1 MEGCTGDAIFQKVI
15 ALCQDESLTPQK
27 LAGSLK
33 AQILENLDDEKLA
46 AVLDLAVTYDED
58 GNAARPQRSAA
69 DLLKALGDYEFNP
82 EEVRSGAA

>member
-1 MEGCTGDAIFQKVI
+1 MKT
-15 ALCQDESLTPQK
+15 
-27 LAGSLK
+27 
-33 AQILENLDDEKLA
+33 QILENLDDEKLA
-46 AVLDLAVTYDED
+46 AVLDLAVAYDED